1 MAVHTPG
8 ATAPISTARTLRLRA
23 TTRTRVSH
31 GVFSIGGQL
40 GAVYS
45 TRQVGKHHGVL
56 LEIGGT
62 YADRRG
68 DLLALAAPMTPA
80 QARAMA
86 HALTAAAA
94 AIEGGAQ

>member
-1 MAVHTPG
+1 MTGIPSG
-8 ATAPISTARTLRLRA
+8 ASAPLSTTLRIRGNIS
-23 TTRTRVSH
+23 RTRRNH
-31 GVFSIGGQL
+31 GVFTIGGQL